1 MISKRGNIDV
11 KFVEL
16 NSNIQRH
23 DDRLDY
29 LLQAVK
35 NSQNSIIVAS
45 EVYLSDFDYD
55 NIEQASSFSEFA
67 IDKLKAAVE
76 NQIVIFTTI
85 RKIDNAFVNQAI
97 VINCHKIVHVQ
108 EKAKLFKLGGEDKY
122 FRAGETDK
130 IKPFEIN
137 GLKIGMLVCFE
148 LRFKEF
154 WKSLEGCDVVI
165 VPAKWGII
173 RELHFKVLS
182 NALAI
187 MNQCFVVAHSS
198 GDKDIVN
205 NSMIYSPDGLL
216 APDIDLKEIIKMRR
230 YIVMEQLC

>member
-1 MISKRGNIDV
+1 MISKRRNIDV

-16 NSNIQRH
+16 NSNIQSY
-23 DDRLDY
+23 DERLDH
-29 LLQAVK
+29 LLQAAR
-35 NSQNSIIVAS
+35 SGQNSIIVAS

-55 NIEQASSFSEFA
+55 NIEQASGFSEFA

-76 NQIVIFTTI
+76 DQIVIFTAI
-85 RKIDNAFVNQAI
+85 RKIDNIFVNQAI
-97 VINCHKIVHVQ
+97 VINNHKVIYTQ

-122 FRAGETDK
+122 FRAGKTDK

-137 GLKIGMLVCFE
+137 GLKIGILICFE

-154 WKSLEGCDVVI
+154 WRSLEGCDIVI
-165 VPAKWGII
+165 IPAKWGII

-216 APDIDLKEIIKMRR
+216 VPDIDLKEITKMRR
-230 YIVMEQLC
+230 YIVME